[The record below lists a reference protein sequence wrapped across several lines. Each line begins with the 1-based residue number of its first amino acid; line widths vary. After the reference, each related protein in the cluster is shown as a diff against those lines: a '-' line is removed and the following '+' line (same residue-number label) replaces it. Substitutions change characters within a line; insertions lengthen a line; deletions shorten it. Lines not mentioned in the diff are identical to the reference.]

1 MNNKNKKFRHLS
13 LFSGCGG
20 MDLGIMGGFKTQIE
34 FINPTKKNKWIK
46 LPKNKFE
53 TVFAN
58 DIKKDSLNF
67 WKKNLLKDE
76 SLFYQG
82 SIVDIVKDH
91 KKNKNIFPK
100 KIDIITGGFPCQDF
114 SVSGL
119 RKGFNSHKSHL
130 NKSR

>member
-1 MNNKNKKFRHLS
+1 
-13 LFSGCGG
+13 

-67 WKKNLLKDE
+67 WKKNL
-76 SLFYQG
+76 
-82 SIVDIVKDH
+82 
-91 KKNKNIFPK
+91 PK
-100 KIDIITGGFPCQDF
+100 
-114 SVSGL
+114 
-119 RKGFNSHKSHL
+119 
-130 NKSR
+130 